1 MYYKLLTKKIRK
13 KYNKATI
20 TNDILEDT
28 LKNIAVNNPFSTF
41 PYILS
46 NANSKKSIKY
56 FNSGNCIALCMAG
69 KNLLKSKYNIN
80 SFIIPSTIPKIFQ
93 KEGYLDICH
102 VALYIPQNKDKAYI
116 LDFAFY
122 LKTPIIINL
131 NDFNTIYPC
140 RMMNIYNKIEE
151 NLSYKLHIL
160 NEKKVFNNYQKLPKN
175 TKYINIY
182 YNNNPSD
189 SWNYFIR
196 EIINPDKGIT
206 TFFINIRKYPFL
218 CLLDNNYNIKLYI
231 KFLDNQNFII
241 KEYQN
246 IIFNGSLFELPIEI
260 LEKIKPIVAKYF
272 NYNVLMFLNSFN
284 PYKKFIFK
292 DSKKTKKNKKIKK
305 YKKNKKKIIKTLKR
319 LF

>member
-1 MYYKLLTKKIRK
+1 
-13 KYNKATI
+13 
-20 TNDILEDT
+20 
-28 LKNIAVNNPFSTF
+28 
-41 PYILS
+41 
-46 NANSKKSIKY
+46 
-56 FNSGNCIALCMAG
+56 
-69 KNLLKSKYNIN
+69 
-80 SFIIPSTIPKIFQ
+80 
-93 KEGYLDICH
+93 
-102 VALYIPQNKDKAYI
+102 
-116 LDFAFY
+116 
-122 LKTPIIINL
+122 
-131 NDFNTIYPC
+131 
-140 RMMNIYNKIEE
+140 
-151 NLSYKLHIL
+151 KLHIL
-160 NEKKVFNNYQKLPKN
+160 NEKKVFNNYQTLPKN

-182 YNNNPSD
+182 YNHTPSD

-196 EIINPDKGIT
+196 EIINPDKSIT

-218 CLLDNNYNIKLYI
+218 CILDNYYNLKLYI

-292 DSKKTKKNKKIKK
+292 DSKKTKKNIKIKK
-305 YKKNKKKIIKTLKR
+305 NKKNKKNKKKIIKTLKR